1 MENSKSTDELLEEIL
16 KYQKRSS
23 RITRIAAIAVLFI
36 ACVFAVALA
45 LIIPKVVN
53 ILDNA
58 TETLEEV
65 DELIA
70 DTGDI
75 MDDLNDMTIEVNAVI
90 SDAGV
95 LIDNSNSMVEDNT
108 DAITE
113 TVQELNQVDFETL
126 NQAIND
132 LSDVVEPLANFFNK
146 FQR

>member
-75 MDDLNDMTIEVNAVI
+75 MDDLNDYLLLTMAVERMSSYDPSTLVSEEDVDRRLGITQVELDSIGEV
-90 SDAGV
+90 
-95 LIDNSNSMVEDNT
+95 E
-108 DAITE
+108 
-113 TVQELNQVDFETL
+113 FE
-126 NQAIND
+126 
-132 LSDVVEPLANFFNK
+132 
-146 FQR
+146 